1 MKIRS
6 LIAVVIAFGFVV
18 AGCSS
23 SSDPAAVV
31 ADYLEVFNA
40 EDGEAV
46 MVFYAADAVIEDA
59 VIEGHPDES
68 SDGLATSTSEILAIE
83 TAMNRHQGS
92 TGTMEYINMEVS
104 GDTVTFDNIFINAEG
119 DCFSSTGS
127 VITVEDDKIVLLVWG
142 NLDAGLC

>member
-1 MKIRS
+1 MKFR
-6 LIAVVIAFGFVV
+6 LLV
-18 AGCSS
+18 AMIVALTLTAMGCSS
-23 SSDPAAVV
+23 DSDDAADDPAAVV

-46 MVFYAADAVIEDA
+46 MVFYAGDA

-83 TAMNRHQGS
+83 TSMNRHQGS
-92 TGTMEYINMEVS
+92 TGTMEYVNMEVS
-104 GDTVTFDNIFINAEG
+104 GDTVTFDNIFINGDG

-127 VITVEDDKIVLLVWG
+127 VMTVDDGKIALLVWG
-142 NLDAGLC
+142 ELDAGLC